1 MMFSPILPKQILD
14 TANSKTSVTHVTW
27 HL

>member
-14 TANSKTSVTHVTW
+14 TANSKTSVTHVT
-27 HL
+27 